1 MELLPSDPSTFHYH
15 YPEVKNENS
24 LMPGGASSVGLLLKF
39 TVCKFNYFHHSQKL
53 ERGLRNISEASGIFR
68 RVAESFT
75 ESEEYFRR
83 FYRGER
89 EMKNFRVTQERKRKL
104 GGVGKGHKKVEG
116 AILRGTVSLVIEN

>member
-75 ESEEYFRR
+75 EFEEYFRR

-89 EMKNFRVTQERKRKL
+89 EMKNFRVTQEGAAKARRRREGTQKSRRSNSQRD
-104 GGVGKGHKKVEG
+104 GKPGD
-116 AILRGTVSLVIEN
+116 